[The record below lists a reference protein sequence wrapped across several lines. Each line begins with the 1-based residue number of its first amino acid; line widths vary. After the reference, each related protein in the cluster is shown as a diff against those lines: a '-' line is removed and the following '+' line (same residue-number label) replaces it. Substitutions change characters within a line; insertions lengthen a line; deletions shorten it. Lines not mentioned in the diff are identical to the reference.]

1 MKHFLDILQKDKL
14 LIIFYV
20 LLGILLAFLNTFNA
34 SYFQKVIDDFGNTSI
49 SATTIIFYG
58 LVLVLLCVLN
68 YLDEYPSGKLSE
80 GLYLDFKIKALKKIS
95 IIEYTYY
102 ESLGTGNLIQKIE
115 NGSEAGKSILFDFFL
130 QLLRDLVPCIIFS
143 LIFIAKI
150 SIPIMFSIIGGYII
164 VFAITNLLLKYLYHI
179 KENILTNE
187 ENLNRLMIRGFM
199 ELIVFRINKK
209 FNSEIKKAIFT
220 GKEIVNSKVKMKLIH
235 EAFFAIFALLIT
247 VIKVIILYYGW
258 KTKALSVGSVVAL
271 ISLVDKAYT
280 PIAIFNVLYVQY
292 KLDKA
297 AFKRYTDFL
306 DMPDDTQLQD
316 GEYIGAV
323 EGNISFHKVSFSYEG
338 NTVFQDLSFDFLSGQ
353 SIALVGESG
362 SGKST
367 IVKLII
373 GLLKPKTGTIFVDK
387 QDLSKLNLNS
397 FYSQVSYISQES
409 PIFHGTLRE
418 NIVFD
423 REVSQDKILEALKQ
437 VKLFDFFSYLDKGLD
452 TEIGER
458 GITLSGGERQR
469 LALARLYF
477 SNSKIIILD
486 EATSAMDNMTEKSVM
501 SNIMKLL
508 QGKTVIIIA
517 HRLNTIENVD
527 KILVFKRGKILE
539 MGSFH
544 KLLSTDSY
552 FKQLYEANERTNYLL

>member
-1 MKHFLDILQKDKL
+1 MKHFSDILQKNKL

-58 LVLVLLCVLN
+58 LILVLLCVLS
-68 YLDEYPSGKLSE
+68 YLDEYPSRKLSE

-102 ESLGTGNLIQKIE
+102 ESLGTGNLVQKIE
-115 NGSEAGKSILFDFFL
+115 SGSEAGKSILFDFFL
-130 QLLRDLVPCIIFS
+130 QVLRDLVPCIIFS

-150 SIPIMFSIIGGYII
+150 SIPIMFSIIVGYII

-187 ENLNRLMIRGFM
+187 EMLNRLMIRGFM
-199 ELIVFRINKK
+199 ELVVFRINKR
-209 FNSEIKKAIFT
+209 FQCEINKAAST

-247 VIKVIILYYGW
+247 IIKVIILYYGW

-306 DMPDDTQLQD
+306 DMPNDKQLQC
-316 GEYIGAV
+316 GKYIETV
-323 EGNISFHKVSFSYEG
+323 EGNISFQKVSFSYEG
-338 NTVFQDLSFDFLSGQ
+338 KAVFEDLSFDLLAGQ

-367 IVKLII
+367 IVKLLI

-387 QDLSKLNLNS
+387 QDLSKFNLNS
-397 FYSQVSYISQES
+397 FYPQLSYISQES
-409 PIFHGTLRE
+409 PVFDGTLRE
-418 NIVFD
+418 NLIFD
-423 REVSQDKILEALKQ
+423 SEVSENNILEVLKQ
-437 VKLFDFFSYLDKGLD
+437 VKLFDFFSSLNKGLD
-452 TEIGER
+452 TRVGEK
-458 GITLSGGERQR
+458 GVTLSGGERQR

-477 SNSKIIILD
+477 SNSKLIILD
-486 EATSAMDNMTEKSVM
+486 EATSAMDNITEKLVM
-501 SNIMKLL
+501 NNLMKFLK
-508 QGKTVIIIA
+508 GKTIIIIA

-527 KILVFKRGKILE
+527 KLLVFKKGRILE

-544 KLLSTDSY
+544 ELLSNDSY
-552 FKQLYEANERTNYLL
+552 FKQLYESNERTNYLL